1 MPNSRLAI
9 AMLFS
14 SKPKGFFVDCN
25 EHGTFVAR
33 TSGANAPF
41 VVEELRE
48 VPPGEATALAETL
61 KQLQPKRSQ
70 TGFVHA
76 TVGMHSD
83 KRLLRRATLDV
94 KRVKETG
101 YLDEVLQTQFR
112 VEPDKYIAAI
122 LNSGDGGEYDTAKAT
137 LKDVLFCGVPQ
148 EEVVAFQEGV
158 LAKGI
163 YPERV
168 EIGSVAGLGALVDYL
183 GYTQS
188 KIPTLVL
195 ELGLDS
201 THSFIISAG
210 GVDSSRPIP
219 IGLSSMIPV
228 VQKELGLKDEESAR
242 KLFFSNTF
250 DFTGMGALL
259 IQRLLKE
266 LQSSIG
272 FYEVQT
278 GLTIGQVVCT
288 QLPLKLSWIA
298 DVIATQLAVKTL
310 RLDMVPWLHA
320 RNITLADSPNS
331 LAADPRWLGV
341 FSLMVQYHASVPE
354 KKV

>member
-1 MPNSRLAI
+1 
-9 AMLFS
+9 MLF
-14 SKPKGFFVDCN
+14 
-25 EHGTFVAR
+25 
-33 TSGANAPF
+33 
-41 VVEELRE
+41 
-48 VPPGEATALAETL
+48 
-61 KQLQPKRSQ
+61 RS
-70 TGFVHA
+70 
-76 TVGMHSD
+76 
-83 KRLLRRATLDV
+83 
-94 KRVKETG
+94 
-101 YLDEVLQTQFR
+101 
-112 VEPDKYIAAI
+112 VEPDKFIAAV
-122 LNSGDGGEYDTAKAT
+122 LNANDGAEYDTVKAAQ
-137 LKDVLFCGVPQ
+137 KDVIFCGVPQ
-148 EEVVAFQEGV
+148 EEVIAFQDSV

-168 EIGSVAGLGALVDYL
+168 EIGSLAGLGALVDYL
-183 GYTQS
+183 SYTQS

-195 ELGLDS
+195 ELGFDA
-201 THSFIISAG
+201 THSFIISANG
-210 GVDSSRPIP
+210 IDSSRPIP

-250 DFTGMGALL
+250 DFTGMGAQL

-298 DVIATQLAVKTL
+298 DVIATQLAVKPL
-310 RLDMVPWLHA
+310 RMDVVPWLHA

-331 LAADPRWLGV
+331 LAADSRWLGV
-341 FSLMVQYHASVPE
+341 FSLMVQYHGLAPE
-354 KKV
+354 KKD

>member
-1 MPNSRLAI
+1 
-9 AMLFS
+9 MLFS

-33 TSGANAPF
+33 TSGAVPPF

-48 VPPGEATALAETL
+48 VPPGEAAVLAETL

-70 TGFVHA
+70 TGYVHA

-83 KRLLRRATLDV
+83 HRLLRRATLEV

-101 YLDEVLQTQFR
+101 YLDEVLQTQFK
-112 VEPDKYIAAI
+112 VEPDKFIAAG
-122 LNSGDGGEYDTAKAT
+122 LNANDGAEYDTVKAAQ
-137 LKDVLFCGVPQ
+137 KDVIFCGVPQ
-148 EEVVAFQEGV
+148 EEVIAFQDSV

-168 EIGSVAGLGALVDYL
+168 EIGSLAGLGALVDYL
-183 GYTQS
+183 SYTQS

-195 ELGLDS
+195 ELGFDA
-201 THSFIISAG
+201 THSFIISANG
-210 GVDSSRPIP
+210 IDSYRPIP

-250 DFTGMGALL
+250 DFTGMGAQL

-298 DVIATQLAVKTL
+298 DVIATQLAVKPL
-310 RLDMVPWLHA
+310 RMDVVPWLHA

-331 LAADPRWLGV
+331 LAADSRWLGV
-341 FSLMVQYHASVPE
+341 FSLMVQYHGLAPE
-354 KKV
+354 KKD

>member
-1 MPNSRLAI
+1 
-9 AMLFS
+9 MLFN
-14 SKPKGFFVDCN
+14 SKPKGFFVDCS

-33 TSGANAPF
+33 TSGAVPPF

-48 VPPGEATALAETL
+48 IPPGELTALTETL

-83 KRLLRRATLDV
+83 HRLLRRATLEV
-94 KRVKETG
+94 KRVKENG
-101 YLDEVLQTQFR
+101 YLDEVLQTQFKI
-112 VEPDKYIAAI
+112 EPEKYIAAV
-122 LNSGDGGEYDTAKAT
+122 LNANDGSEYDTVKAAQ
-137 LKDVLFCGVPQ
+137 KDVIFCGVPQ
-148 EEVVAFQEGV
+148 EEVIAFQDSV

-168 EIGSVAGLGALVDYL
+168 EISSLAALGALVDYL
-183 GYTQS
+183 NYTQS
-188 KIPTLVL
+188 RVPTLVL
-195 ELGLDS
+195 ELGFDV
-201 THSFIISAG
+201 THSFIISANG
-210 GVDSSRPIP
+210 IDSSRPIP

-250 DFTGMGALL
+250 DFTGMGAQL

-298 DVIATQLAVKTL
+298 DVIATQLAVKQL
-310 RLDMVPWLHA
+310 RMDVVPWLHA

-331 LAADPRWLGV
+331 LAADARWLGV
-341 FSLMVQYHASVPE
+341 FSLMAQYHGLAPE
-354 KKV
+354 KKD